1 MLKMIFRLF
10 RGKGTLTFIVFICL
24 LVMSLD
30 GIAFPYFIG
39 QFTNIMTSGQYSK
52 VPLLLITWLSVWLLL
67 FLAVFLNS
75 FFFGKV
81 RRLINIEL
89 KDKVFRRSYDQGN
102 YRTDSSDYIATI
114 TADIK
119 QIENDFVDNS
129 MRFIYSILQGI
140 ITLIFLLLA
149 NWKVGLVFVLLG
161 FIPTI
166 IPMLTSKWLKR
177 GTEEWQQAN
186 QRYIKELEDGL
197 QARNLLKRYQAVG
210 FFFKQIF
217 GSLSNEQDKYFTM
230 NIRQRAS
237 SFLVSTLY
245 VISTMVALS
254 YGTWVVIQGDITVGM
269 LITVFMAADRVV
281 TPLIS
286 LANFYNEMTATE
298 PLLRKVLDDTPQ
310 DQIPTTPLFSESDGF
325 LISLRDVSIGFEK
338 DKPII
343 KKLNLDVA
351 RGDRLLIE
359 GSSGAG
365 KSTLIKT
372 MMNELNVLDGTIQY
386 GKSLRGDLADRFAVV
401 EQQPFIFNNTLRYN
415 LVLGNS
421 IPDEKLFEVLE
432 KVGLQHFATTN
443 GLDTNL
449 GSSNHQLSGGEL
461 KRFEV
466 ARALLYNKEILI
478 VDEALSGLDDLNAD
492 LLNQLV
498 MEYPG
503 TVIDIEHRL
512 NDEISNRFN
521 KRIRLS

>member
-217 GSLSNEQDKYFTM
+217 GSLSN
-230 NIRQRAS
+230 
-237 SFLVSTLY
+237 
-245 VISTMVALS
+245 
-254 YGTWVVIQGDITVGM
+254 
-269 LITVFMAADRVV
+269 
-281 TPLIS
+281 
-286 LANFYNEMTATE
+286 
-298 PLLRKVLDDTPQ
+298 
-310 DQIPTTPLFSESDGF
+310 
-325 LISLRDVSIGFEK
+325 
-338 DKPII
+338 
-343 KKLNLDVA
+343 
-351 RGDRLLIE
+351 
-359 GSSGAG
+359 
-365 KSTLIKT
+365 
-372 MMNELNVLDGTIQY
+372 
-386 GKSLRGDLADRFAVV
+386 
-401 EQQPFIFNNTLRYN
+401 
-415 LVLGNS
+415 
-421 IPDEKLFEVLE
+421 
-432 KVGLQHFATTN
+432 
-443 GLDTNL
+443 
-449 GSSNHQLSGGEL
+449 
-461 KRFEV
+461 
-466 ARALLYNKEILI
+466 
-478 VDEALSGLDDLNAD
+478 
-492 LLNQLV
+492 
-498 MEYPG
+498 
-503 TVIDIEHRL
+503 
-512 NDEISNRFN
+512 
-521 KRIRLS
+521 